1 MNGADFERFQANAQ
15 GCGVLFYYAGE
26 FTPAVIAAAAD
37 SLKAR
42 LATED
47 ASGPAKRKLF
57 STFVEMA
64 HNILHYA
71 VATAAEDGSTPA
83 PHGAIGVGR
92 EKPSHASCAGPAGH
106 TGPSGHSG
114 QPGGASDNTDT
125 PQNATTADATDM
137 SSHYWIV
144 CSNPVNVDYVAR
156 LADKLNAVRA
166 MSLDEIKQSYRE
178 QLRNT
183 DHGAQDPISKGA
195 GLGLLTIARDA
206 SGPLEYS
213 FASTADPTARTALF
227 HVKARI

>member
-1 MNGADFERFQANAQ
+1 MNGADFERFQASAQ
-15 GCGVLFYYAGE
+15 DCGVLFYYAGE
-26 FTPAVIAAAAD
+26 FTPAVIATAAD

-64 HNILHYA
+64 QNILNYA
-71 VATAAEDGSTPA
+71 AATPSEDGSAPA

-92 EKPSHASCAGPAGH
+92 ESVALAADANEPAQTAGAA
-106 TGPSGHSG
+106 
-114 QPGGASDNTDT
+114 GASG
-125 PQNATTADATDM
+125 AAG
-137 SSHYWIV
+137 HYWIV

-166 MSLDEIKQSYRE
+166 MSLDEIKQNYRE

-183 DHGAQDPISKGA
+183 EHGAQDPLSKGA

-206 SGPLEYS
+206 RGPLEYS
-213 FASTADPTARTALF
+213 FASTADPAARTALF

>member
-1 MNGADFERFQANAQ
+1 MNGADFERFQASAQ
-15 GCGVLFYYAGE
+15 DCGVLFYYAGE

-64 HNILHYA
+64 QNILHYA
-71 VATAAEDGSTPA
+71 AATPAEDGSTSA

-92 EKPSHASCAGPAGH
+92 ESLAPSADGNDP
-106 TGPSGHSG
+106 
-114 QPGGASDNTDT
+114 
-125 PQNATTADATDM
+125 ATTTEAG
-137 SSHYWIV
+137 HYWIV

-183 DHGAQDPISKGA
+183 DHGAQDQFSKGA

-206 SGPLEYS
+206 RGPLEYS
-213 FASTADPTARTALF
+213 FASTADPAARTALF

>member
-1 MNGADFERFQANAQ
+1 MNGADFERFQASAQ
-15 GCGVLFYYAGE
+15 DCGVLFYYAGE

-47 ASGPAKRKLF
+47 ASGAAKRKLF

-64 HNILHYA
+64 QNILHYA
-71 VATAAEDGSTPA
+71 AATPAQDGSTSA

-92 EKPSHASCAGPAGH
+92 ESRTQAADGTDLATMTEAAG
-106 TGPSGHSG
+106 
-114 QPGGASDNTDT
+114 
-125 PQNATTADATDM
+125 
-137 SSHYWIV
+137 HYWIV

-183 DHGAQDPISKGA
+183 DHGAQDPLSKGA

-206 SGPLEYS
+206 RGPLEYS
-213 FASTADPTARTALF
+213 FASTADPAERTALF